1 MSFRLD
7 KVSSLIKEEIG
18 LIFLH
23 KIQDPGLSLITV
35 TNVKMS
41 PDLRHAKIYLSI
53 YEKTKRDEVMLKVD
67 SMKKLIRTELASK
80 IQIRFVP
87 ELHFFL
93 DDTLDY
99 VEKIEELFKKIHD
112 NEKNDN

>member
-53 YEKTKRDEVMLKVD
+53 YEKSKRDEVMLKVD
-67 SMKKLIRTELASK
+67 TMKKLIRSELASK

-99 VEKIEELFKKIHD
+99 VEKMEGLFKKIHD

>member
-53 YEKTKRDEVMLKVD
+53 YEKSKRDEAMLKID

-87 ELHFFL
+87 ELHFYL

-99 VEKIEELFKKIHD
+99 VEKMEGLFKKIHD

>member
-67 SMKKLIRTELASK
+67 SMKKLIRSELASK

-99 VEKIEELFKKIHD
+99 VEKMEGLFKKIHD
-112 NEKNDN
+112 NEKNNN